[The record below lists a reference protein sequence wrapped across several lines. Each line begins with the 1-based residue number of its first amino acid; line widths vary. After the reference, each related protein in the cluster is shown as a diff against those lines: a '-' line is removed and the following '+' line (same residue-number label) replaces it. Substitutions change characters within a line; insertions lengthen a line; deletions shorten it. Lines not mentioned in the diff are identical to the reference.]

1 VILNTFL
8 FLSLSALC
16 ISLCLYLSFV
26 DNISSQSSNVVKK
39 QGSEQTKRLTLE
51 KSIYLYMN
59 NQCIR
64 VLSNYVLYVRM
75 YDMYVSIYR
84 LYRWMEDR
92 DR

>member
-1 VILNTFL
+1 MILNTFL

-39 QGSEQTKRLTLE
+39 LGSEQTKRLTLE
-51 KSIYLYMN
+51 KLYMN

-64 VLSNYVLYVRM
+64 VLSMIIM
-75 YDMYVSIYR
+75 YYMFVCTYGFIDCCI
-84 LYRWMEDR
+84 DG
-92 DR
+92 